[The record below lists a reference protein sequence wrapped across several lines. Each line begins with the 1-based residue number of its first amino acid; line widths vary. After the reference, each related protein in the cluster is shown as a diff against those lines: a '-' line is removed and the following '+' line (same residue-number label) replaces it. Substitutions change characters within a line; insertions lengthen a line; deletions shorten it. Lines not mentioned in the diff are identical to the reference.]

1 MRTQTKHWAHE
12 TRKVEMDDVGRVMD
26 DERVIDGERDET
38 RRDETRRDETRRT
51 RRDETRRTRRD
62 ETKNKTRLCDNKYI
76 PLTRRSSPSTP
87 VPRLPAA

>member
-1 MRTQTKHWAHE
+1 MRTPMRTQMRTQTKHWAHE

-26 DERVIDGERDET
+26 DERVMDGERDET
-38 RRDETRRDETRRT
+38 RRDE
-51 RRDETRRTRRD
+51 TRRD

>member
-38 RRDETRRDETRRT
+38 RRDETRRDETNET
-51 RRDETRRTRRD
+51 RRDETNETRRD
-62 ETKNKTRLCDNKYI
+62 EK
-76 PLTRRSSPSTP
+76 
-87 VPRLPAA
+87 

>member
-1 MRTQTKHWAHE
+1 MRTQMRTQTKHWAHE

-26 DERVIDGERDET
+26 YERVIDGERDET
-38 RRDETRRDETRRT
+38 RRDETRRDETN
-51 RRDETRRTRRD
+51 ETRRD

>member
-1 MRTQTKHWAHE
+1 MRTQMRTQTKHWAHE

-51 RRDETRRTRRD
+51 RRDETR
-62 ETKNKTRLCDNKYI
+62 NKTRLCDNKYI

>member
-1 MRTQTKHWAHE
+1 MRTQMRTQTKHWAHE

-26 DERVIDGERDET
+26 DERVMDGERDET
-38 RRDETRRDETRRT
+38 RRDETRRDE
-51 RRDETRRTRRD
+51 TRRD

>member
-1 MRTQTKHWAHE
+1 MRTPMRTQTKHWAHE

-26 DERVIDGERDET
+26 DERVMDGERDET
-38 RRDETRRDETRRT
+38 RRDETRRDE
-51 RRDETRRTRRD
+51 TRRD

>member
-1 MRTQTKHWAHE
+1 MRTQMRTQTKHWAHE

-26 DERVIDGERDET
+26 DERVMDGERDET
-38 RRDETRRDETRRT
+38 RRDETNET

>member
-26 DERVIDGERDET
+26 DERVMDGERDET
-38 RRDETRRDETRRT
+38 RRDE
-51 RRDETRRTRRD
+51 TRRD

>member
-1 MRTQTKHWAHE
+1 MRTQMRTQTKHWAHE

-26 DERVIDGERDET
+26 DERVMDGERDET
-38 RRDETRRDETRRT
+38 RRDETRRDETRR
-51 RRDETRRTRRD
+51 DETRRD

>member
-1 MRTQTKHWAHE
+1 MRTQMRTQTKHWAHE

-26 DERVIDGERDET
+26 YERVMDGERDKT
-38 RRDETRRDETRRT
+38 RQDETNETK
-51 RRDETRRTRRD
+51 RD

>member
-1 MRTQTKHWAHE
+1 MRTQMRTPTKHWAHE

-26 DERVIDGERDET
+26 YERVMDGERDET
-38 RRDETRRDETRRT
+38 RRDETNE
-51 RRDETRRTRRD
+51 TRRD

>member
-1 MRTQTKHWAHE
+1 MRTQMRTQTKHWAHE

-38 RRDETRRDETRRT
+38 RRDETRRDETN
-51 RRDETRRTRRD
+51 ETRRD